1 MKKLTFLVY
10 HKEYDAF
17 LNNLR
22 DLGVVHIAEKQQGM
36 ADNSALQEKIRL
48 SARLS
53 ATIKLLQ
60 NIKTEEKVTDDSET
74 VSASKGMQILDEVDE
89 LLNHKSSLQQQILAY
104 EKELAVLEPW
114 GDFSPESIAK
124 LRDSGYDI

>member
-1 MKKLTFLVY
+1 MITKMKKLTFLVY

-60 NIKTEEKVTDDSET
+60 NIKTEEKVTDDLQT
-74 VSASKGMQILDEVDE
+74 VSASRGMLF
-89 LLNHKSSLQQQILAY
+89 LMRLMSC
-104 EKELAVLEPW
+104 
-114 GDFSPESIAK
+114 SIIK
-124 LRDSGYDI
+124 VVCNNRFWHTKRNLPY

>member
-1 MKKLTFLVY
+1 MITKMKKLTFLVY

-60 NIKTEEKVTDDSET
+60 NIR
-74 VSASKGMQILDEVDE
+74 KGTCRIRTMGRFLSREYRQ
-89 LLNHKSSLQQQILAY
+89 A
-104 EKELAVLEPW
+104 A
-114 GDFSPESIAK
+114 
-124 LRDSGYDI
+124 